1 MLEIP
6 AGLTLSLILLTLT
19 TFIGFL
25 FAVAFSKNPAIS
37 KFATWVSVPVL
48 LWIIF
53 QSTLSLNRWYME
65 RTTAHL
71 LFPYLFT
78 NACILAILIIKPLR
92 EWATGLRMEILIG
105 LQLIRIPL
113 EGLLHWAAYHRQT
126 PLLLTFYGG
135 SPELFIAALT
145 PLMLFLYRKKKAAN
159 RKWLLIWNYAGAA
172 SLCIL
177 WIRSLL
183 SAPSTIQNWGFEIPN
198 YLMVHFPGSWIA
210 TVIIPILLLAHLSF
224 AVKLGISR
232 SSSLEG
238 KGV

>member
-19 TFIGFL
+19 TFVGFL
-25 FAVAFSKNPAIS
+25 FAVAFSKNAAIS
-37 KFATWVSVPVL
+37 KYATWVSVPVL

-53 QSTLSLNRWYME
+53 QSTLSLNRWYMD

-78 NACILAILIIKPLR
+78 SACILAILFIKPLR
-92 EWATGLRMEILIG
+92 QWALGLRVEILIG
-105 LQLIRIPL
+105 LQLIRLPM

-126 PLLLTFYGG
+126 PLALTFYGG
-135 SPELFIAALT
+135 STELFIAALT
-145 PLMLFLYRKKKAAN
+145 PLMLYLYRKNAMTN
-159 RKWLLIWNYAGAA
+159 RLWLLIWSYAGTA
-172 SLCIL
+172 SLSIL

-183 SAPSTIQNWGFEIPN
+183 SAPSAIQNWGFEIPN
-198 YLMVHFPGSWIA
+198 YLMVHFPGSWIS
-210 TVIIPILLLAHLSF
+210 TVVIPILLFAHLSF
-224 AVKLGISR
+224 ALQLGMSR

-238 KGV
+238 KGA

>member
-37 KFATWVSVPVL
+37 KYATWVSVPVL

-53 QSTLSLNRWYME
+53 QSTLSLNQWYMD
-65 RTTAHL
+65 RTAAHL
-71 LFPYLFT
+71 LFPLLFT
-78 NACILAILIIKPLR
+78 ATCILTILFVPQLR
-92 EWATGLRMEILIG
+92 EWALGLRAEILIG
-105 LQLIRIPL
+105 LQLIRLPL
-113 EGLLHWAAYHRQT
+113 EALMHWAAYHRQT
-126 PLLLTFYGG
+126 PLALTFYGG
-135 SPELFIAALT
+135 SLELLIAAAT
-145 PLMLFLYRKKKAAN
+145 PIMLYLFRKNTSKN
-159 RKWLLIWNYAGAA
+159 RLWLLIWSYAGVA
-172 SLCIL
+172 SLTML

-210 TVIIPILLLAHLSF
+210 TVIIPILLFAHL
-224 AVKLGISR
+224 AVAAQLNKRRNS
-232 SSSLEG
+232 E
-238 KGV
+238 V

>member
-53 QSTLSLNRWYME
+53 QSTLSLNRWYMD

-71 LFPYLFT
+71 LFPLLFT
-78 NACILAILIIKPLR
+78 CACILAIILIPQLR
-92 EWATGLRMEILIG
+92 EWALGLRAEILIG
-105 LQLIRIPL
+105 LQLIRLPL
-113 EGLLHWAAYHRQT
+113 EGLMHWAAYHRQT
-126 PLLLTFYGG
+126 PLALTFYGG
-135 SPELFIAALT
+135 SLEILIAAAT
-145 PLMLFLYRKKKAAN
+145 PIMLYIFRKNIYKN
-159 RKWLLIWNYAGAA
+159 RLWLLIWSYAGMA
-172 SLCIL
+172 SLTIL

-183 SAPSTIQNWGFEIPN
+183 SAPSTIQNWGFDIPN

-210 TVIIPILLLAHLSF
+210 TVIIPMLLFAHL
-224 AVKLGISR
+224 AVAAQLNSR
-232 SSSLEG
+232 KNSE
-238 KGV
+238 V

>member
-53 QSTLSLNRWYME
+53 QSTLSLNRWYMD

-71 LFPYLFT
+71 LFPLLFT
-78 NACILAILIIKPLR
+78 SACILAILFIPQLR
-92 EWATGLRMEILIG
+92 EWALGLRAEILIG
-105 LQLIRIPL
+105 LQLIRLPL
-113 EGLLHWAAYHRQT
+113 EALMHWAAYHRQT
-126 PLLLTFYGG
+126 PLALTFYGG
-135 SPELFIAALT
+135 SIELLIAAAT
-145 PLMLFLYRKKKAAN
+145 PFMLYLFRKNTTKN
-159 RKWLLIWNYAGAA
+159 RLWLLIWSYAGVA
-172 SLCIL
+172 SLTML

-210 TVIIPILLLAHLSF
+210 TVIIPILLLAHL
-224 AVKLGISR
+224 AVAAQLNNR
-232 SSSLEG
+232 RNPE
-238 KGV
+238 V